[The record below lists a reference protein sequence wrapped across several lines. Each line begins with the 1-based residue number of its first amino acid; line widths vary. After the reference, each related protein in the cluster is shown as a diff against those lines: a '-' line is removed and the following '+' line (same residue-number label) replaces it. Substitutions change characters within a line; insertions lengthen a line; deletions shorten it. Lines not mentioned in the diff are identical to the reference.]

1 MSTYEFNGVTYD
13 DADLTGASGRGYAD
27 IVTTGTGLSTPRYIA
42 PMVDALAD
50 IGEALTTTSTTSLTV
65 GVGSKTLT
73 MAAARPFSVGAWVT
87 ITRTSNVDTYMF
99 GQVTARSGTSL
110 TVDVSFTAGSGTHTD
125 WTVQISGPRG
135 ATGALANVVDDLTP
149 QLGGTLDGQSND
161 VQSITLKAV
170 DDYYELIFGTLLSGE
185 GDYDLT
191 FSSDEAKTLTDFEVG
206 STTGGF
212 TGTVK
217 VAGADAGVSAVCS
230 SSTASDN
237 TFTDASVAVGE
248 SLAVNVASITGSPT
262 GCWARLHFRTDRVV
276 NS

>member
-1 MSTYEFNGVTYD
+1 MKTIWRYFSDFHKEVKHPLALYLSITIFITILTAFNY
-13 DADLTGASGRGYAD
+13 LFMD
-27 IVTTGTGLSTPRYIA
+27 IRFEKWIDKLKPDSLPY
-42 PMVDALAD
+42 LAHFVMFSFIFYSVVFLCYQFNTIPNLFKD
-50 IGEALTTTSTTSLTV
+50 KVFMAKSLF
-65 GVGSKTLT
+65 LLL
-73 MAAARPFSVGAWVT
+73 
-87 ITRTSNVDTYMF
+87 I
-99 GQVTARSGTSL
+99 L

-135 ATGALANVVDDLTP
+135 ATGSLADVVDDLTP

-161 VQSITLKAV
+161 VESVTLKAV

-191 FSSDEAKTLTDFEVG
+191 FSSAEAKTLTNFEIG
-206 STTGGF
+206 STAGGF

-230 SSTASDN
+230 SSTDSDS